1 MFDQLSVGDL
11 VSMASEQ
18 PFLGEEDEV
27 GLARRIRQGDAGAVE
42 ELVRGNLRI
51 AIDEAIRTRGLGPRQ
66 RDLVRLGVRTLVEA
80 AQEYDPGEHGP
91 FADHARASIRNAMI
105 RSVGLSS

>member
-18 PFLGEEDEV
+18 PFLGEEDEA
-27 GLARRIRQGDAGAVE
+27 GLVRRIHQGDAGAVE

-51 AIDEAIRTRGLGPRQ
+51 AIDEAIRTRGLGRPQ
-66 RDLVRLGVRTLVEA
+66 RDLVRVGVRMLVEA
-80 AQEYDPGEHGP
+80 AQCYDPHEHGP
-91 FADHARASIRNAMI
+91 FVNHARARVRNAMI
-105 RSVGLSS
+105 QSVGLSS

>member
-18 PFLGEEDEV
+18 PFLGEEDEA
-27 GLARRIRQGDAGAVE
+27 GLARRIRQGDSKAVE

-51 AIDEAIRTRGLGPRQ
+51 AIDEAIRTRGLGSSQ
-66 RDLVRLGVRTLVEA
+66 RELVRMGVRMLVEA
-80 AQEYDPGEHGP
+80 AQEYDPGVHGP
-91 FADHARASIRNAMI
+91 FSDHARATIRNAMI
-105 RSVGLSS
+105 RSVGSSS